1 VSVHLVVMGVAGSG
15 KTTIGRLLAQR
26 LACPYG
32 EGDDFHP
39 AANVAK
45 MAAGLALDDADRG
58 PWLDALARWLDA
70 QPGDAVM
77 TCSALKRSYRSR
89 FNHARFVYLRVPRDV
104 LAERLKARVGHFMP
118 ASLLQSQLDA
128 LEEPSPDEDVMI
140 LDGTQPT
147 EALVDALEQR
157 VARDGARP

>member
-1 VSVHLVVMGVAGSG
+1 MVHLVLMGVAGSG
-15 KTTIGRLLAQR
+15 KTTVGRLLAQR
-26 LACPYG
+26 LQCPYG

-39 AANVAK
+39 PANVAK
-45 MAAGLALDDADRG
+45 MAAGVALDDADRL
-58 PWLDALARWLDA
+58 PWLDGLAQWLDG

-89 FNHARFVYLRVPRDV
+89 FHNARFVYLRVPRDV

-128 LEEPSPDEDVMI
+128 LEEPSPEEDVVI

-147 EALVDALEQR
+147 DALVAALEQR
-157 VARDGARP
+157 VAAEKARP